1 MSASDGPRPVSGPGE
16 TKYETREDGTIV
28 KVRWGDPSW
37 TTIHVHLEDALRPSK
52 VAQMLRDAY
61 LEGFA
66 DRATL
71 IRRALGADK

>member
-1 MSASDGPRPVSGPGE
+1 MAAPGE
-16 TKYETREDGTIV
+16 TKYETRDDGTIV

-37 TTIHVHLEDALRPSK
+37 TTIHVHAEDVLRPAK
-52 VAQMLRDAY
+52 VAQLLRNAY

-71 IRRALGADK
+71 IRNALGAPNP